1 MTPII
6 LEWSNAF
13 DVDNN
18 ITGYELSYK
27 TTGSWISLPF
37 ITSSQTSGSY
47 SFTPTQQVTH
57 SFRIRVRDSF
67 SAVSSYK
74 YFNYV
79 ISAEYQISS
88 VYYNNSFD
96 EINNDA
102 RDTCQIVSEPTNTYT
117 DIYLSS
123 APPAVG
129 VIVYTDQQQTNDY
142 FGHNEYWIIKSPSG
156 LHYSCWIDDFGVIQ
170 AVYLCGANSAQIS
183 ANAPNWLGRL
193 AASQT
198 CGLAL
203 TGTVYWDSQ
212 YSFAVGTILYTDP
225 LFTTPL
231 NGQSRFFRMEY
242 TNSLGLTLT
251 KIVKVGD
258 LTNPSVI
265 VSMDNVSTVCSALFM
280 AYRTTGTNFNTSL
293 GNSID
298 GTSLCQLS
306 PNTKCYIRVADPSI
320 ISTGDIVYT
329 VSGSGAGPTF
339 SGGNQYYNMYISF
352 AANGP
357 NTNAICQ
364 VDNYGII
371 TVQGYCSGSS
381 AGCCLLP
388 GTNITLFD
396 GSTIS
401 IEDIIGGESLLTY
414 NIEESTFEEGLVTN
428 IFTPI
433 HNDIV
438 KLVIGDNTIDCTS
451 THPFW
456 SVNKKEWVSLNPKE
470 TMLTMNINIE
480 HLEIGDILL
489 NERNEEVILDDI
501 IQIDSEDIVTYD
513 ISVEPNHT
521 YYANS
526 ILVHNKTDENGN
538 DIIFNPINNF
548 TNP

>member
-88 VYYNNSFD
+88 VYYNNTFD
-96 EINNDA
+96 ENNDV
-102 RDTCQIVSEPTNTYT
+102 RDTCQIVSDPTNTYT

-123 APPAVG
+123 APPAIG

-329 VSGSGAGPTF
+329 VSGTNAGPTF
-339 SGGNQYYNMYISF
+339 SGGNQYYNMYIAF

-364 VDNYGII
+364 VDDYGVI

-526 ILVHNKTDENGN
+526 ILVHNKTDQNGN